1 MNFIAGIL
9 TELLLSKRKRQP
21 RHDSDETYITFLNIA
36 FWLGVACLF
45 VPVFFKFVLGTI
57 AAIFLFLFFRA
68 ALR

>member
-1 MNFIAGIL
+1 MNFIAGIF
-9 TELLLSKRKRQP
+9 TGLLLSNRKRQP
-21 RHDSDETYITFLNIA
+21 VRDSDETYVMFLNIA
-36 FWLGVACLF
+36 FWLGVSCLF